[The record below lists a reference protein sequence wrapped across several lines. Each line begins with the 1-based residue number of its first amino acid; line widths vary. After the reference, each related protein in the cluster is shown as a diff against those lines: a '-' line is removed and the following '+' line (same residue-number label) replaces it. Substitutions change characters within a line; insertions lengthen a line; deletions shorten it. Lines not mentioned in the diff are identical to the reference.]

1 MLDHLFKPRAI
12 AVIGASNN
20 PLSIGYIVIDNLL
33 NHGYKGPIYP
43 INPKADEILGLK
55 VYKSVTDVPGDVD
68 LVNISIKNVLVPKVL
83 EECGQKGVK
92 FAIVHSAGFKEVGEE
107 GRKLERE
114 IVEIAHRCGMRIY
127 GPNSQGIQNSDPDV
141 SVYANFTFVP
151 MTQGNLSIVAQSGG
165 VGEVFKLHLH
175 EVGMGIRM
183 YSSFGNEADVRMNEI
198 IDHYGKDPGTRAILV
213 HIETLSDT
221 KEFLEVASRITKK
234 KPILALKT
242 GRTPEGAV
250 AVSSHTGTLVEQ
262 DTISDAIFDKAGV
275 LRMPT
280 QDDLIQTGIA
290 FSTQPV
296 PAGPNV
302 ALITNTGGPAI
313 IAVDELV
320 GSGLKLARLTDQTK
334 ETLRKNLHPE
344 AIVSNPVDVVATA
357 TPEHYRITVET
368 LLADPNVDSLFI
380 NFVTAPFVDLEG
392 IAQRIA
398 EAGKAATKPIVCV
411 VMTIEKW
418 AGLINKIRS
427 SWIPVYAFPE
437 TAARVLVAMTRYSRY
452 QSRAYSAPLQVEADR
467 ARAAGILR
475 AAPPGFMAQADLF
488 ALLEAYGI
496 GCAPSSRVTEP
507 KELRK
512 AARALGFPVALKVD
526 APEVVHK
533 TGAGALRLDLKSEQ
547 ELDSALDDLQSKFAA
562 YRPAYIVQKMMAAGK
577 EIIIGVKRDPQAGPL
592 VMFGLGGI
600 FVELMRDA
608 TFKLAPLCRE
618 EALEM
623 IHGIKAYPF
632 LAGFQGEKGVDVD
645 ALVDILIRV
654 SNLASE
660 HPEIQEMDLNPVFAY
675 PVGQRSV
682 VVDARA
688 KIEVREST
696 VPPSAAKASSC

>member
-1 MLDHLFKPRAI
+1 MLDRLFKPRAI

-20 PLSIGYIVIDNLL
+20 PLSIGYIVIENLR

-43 INPKADEILGLK
+43 INPKADEILGLT
-55 VYKSVTDVPGDVD
+55 VYKSVADVPGEVD

-92 FAIVHSAGFKEVGEE
+92 FAIVHTAGFKEAGEE

-114 IVEIAHRCGMRIY
+114 IVEIAHRFGMRIY

-151 MTQGNLSIVAQSGG
+151 MTQGNLSLVAQSGG

-183 YSSFGNEADVRMNEI
+183 YASFGNEADVRMNEI
-198 IDHYGKDPGTRAILV
+198 IDYYGKDEGTRAILV

-221 KEFLEVASRITKK
+221 KEFLETASRTTKI

-280 QDDLIQTGIA
+280 QDELIQTGIA
-290 FSTQPV
+290 FSSQPV

-320 GSGLKLARLTDQTK
+320 AGGLKLAKLTDQTK
-334 ETLRKNLHPE
+334 EALRKSLHPE

-368 LLADPNVDSLFI
+368 LLSDPNVDSLFI
-380 NFVTAPFVDLEG
+380 NFVTAPFVDLDG

-398 EAGKAATKPIVCV
+398 EAGKAATKPILCV

-418 AGLINKIRS
+418 AGLIRRIRS
-427 SWIPVYAFPE
+427 SGIPVYAYPE
-437 TAARVLVAMTRYSRY
+437 TAARVLVAMTRYGRY
-452 QSRAYSAPLQVEADR
+452 RNRMYSAPPAVEADR
-467 ARAAGILR
+467 TRAVGILR
-475 AAPPGFMAQADLF
+475 AAPPGFMAQSDLF

-496 GCAPSSRVTEP
+496 GCAPSRLVAGP
-507 KELRK
+507 AELAE
-512 AARALGFPVALKVD
+512 AAKALGFPVALKIDSPAV
-526 APEVVHK
+526 AHK
-533 TGAGALRLDLKSEQ
+533 TEAGALRLDIKSEQ
-547 ELDSALDDLQSKFAA
+547 ELNSAFRELHERFASNQA
-562 YRPAYIVQKMMAAGK
+562 PTIIQKMMPPGK
-577 EIIIGVKRDPQAGPL
+577 EIIVGFKRDPQAGPL

-623 IHGIKAYPF
+623 IRGIKAYPL
-632 LAGFQGEKGVDVD
+632 LAGFRGDRGADVE

-654 SNLASE
+654 SNLACE
-660 HPEIQEMDLNPVFAY
+660 HPEIREMDLNPVFAY
-675 PVGQRSV
+675 PAGQKPV

-688 KIEVREST
+688 RI
-696 VPPSAAKASSC
+696 

>member
-1 MLDHLFKPRAI
+1 MLDRLFKPRAI

-20 PLSIGYIVIDNLL
+20 PLSIGYIVIENLR
-33 NHGYKGPIYP
+33 NHDYKGPIYP

-55 VYKSVTDVPGDVD
+55 VYKSVTDVPGEVD
-68 LVNISIKNVLVPKVL
+68 LVNISIKNVMVAKVL

-114 IVEIAHRCGMRIY
+114 MVETAHRFGMRIY

-183 YSSFGNEADVRMNEI
+183 YASFGNEADVRMNEI
-198 IDHYGKDPGTRAILV
+198 IDYYGRDPGTRAILV
-213 HIETLSDT
+213 HIETLSDAR
-221 KEFLEVASRITKK
+221 EFLEIASRTTKH

-242 GRTPEGAV
+242 GRTREGAV

-262 DTISDAIFDKAGV
+262 DTISDAIFEKSGV
-275 LRMPT
+275 IRMPN
-280 QDDLIQTGIA
+280 QDDLIQAGIA
-290 FSTQPV
+290 FSSQPV

-313 IAVDELV
+313 TAVDELMA
-320 GSGLKLARLTDQTK
+320 GGLKLARLSEATR
-334 ETLRKNLHPE
+334 ETLRKSLHPE

-380 NFVTAPFVDLEG
+380 NFVTAPFVDLDG
-392 IAQRIA
+392 IAERIA
-398 EAGKAATKPIVCV
+398 EAGQTATKPILCV

-418 AGLINKIRS
+418 AGLIRRIRS
-427 SWIPVYAFPE
+427 SGIPVYAFPE
-437 TAARVLVAMTRYSRY
+437 TAARVLIAMTRYGHSR
-452 QSRAYSAPLQVEADR
+452 SRVYSPPPVLEADR
-467 ARAAGILR
+467 THAAAILR
-475 AAPPGFMAQADLF
+475 DAQPGFMSQSDLF

-496 GCAPSSRVTEP
+496 GCAPSRAAAGP
-507 KELRK
+507 AELAK
-512 AARALGFPVALKVD
+512 AAEELGYPVALKID
-526 APEVVHK
+526 APDVVHK
-533 TGAGALRLDLKSEQ
+533 TEAGALRLGIGNERELKSAFG
-547 ELDSALDDLQSKFAA
+547 ELHEKFAA
-562 YRPAYIVQKMMAAGK
+562 KKPAVIIQKMMPPGK
-577 EIIIGVKRDPQAGPL
+577 EIIVGFKRDPQAGPL
-592 VMFGLGGI
+592 VMFGLGGV

-608 TFKLAPLCRE
+608 TVKLAPLCRE

-623 IHGIKAYPF
+623 IQGIKAYPL
-632 LAGFQGEKGVDVD
+632 LAGFRGDRGADVE
-645 ALVDILIRV
+645 ALVDILLRV
-654 SNLASE
+654 SNLACDR
-660 HPEIQEMDLNPVFAY
+660 PEIQEMDLNPVFAY
-675 PVGQRSV
+675 PAGQKPV
-682 VVDARA
+682 VVDVRAR
-688 KIEVREST
+688 I
-696 VPPSAAKASSC
+696 

>member
-1 MLDHLFKPRAI
+1 MLDRLFKPRAI

-20 PLSIGYIVIDNLL
+20 PLSIGYIVIENLR
-33 NHGYKGPIYP
+33 NHDFKGPIYP
-43 INPKADEILGLK
+43 INPKADEILGLP
-55 VYKSVTDVPGDVD
+55 VYKSVVDVPGDVD

-83 EECGQKGVK
+83 EECGRKGVK
-92 FAIVHSAGFKEVGEE
+92 FAIVHTAGFKEVGEE
-107 GRKLERE
+107 GRRLERE
-114 IVEIAHRCGMRIY
+114 IVDIAHRHGMRIY
-127 GPNSQGIQNSDPDV
+127 GPNSQGIQNSDPEV

-151 MTQGNLSIVAQSGG
+151 MTQGNLSLVAQSGG

-198 IDHYGKDPGTRAILV
+198 IDFYGQDEGTRAILV

-221 KEFLEVASRITKK
+221 KEFLDIASRTTKR

-262 DTISDAIFDKAGV
+262 DTISDAVFDKAGV

-280 QDDLIQTGIA
+280 QDELVQTGIA
-290 FSTQPV
+290 FSSQPA

-313 IAVDELV
+313 IAVDELMA
-320 GSGLKLARLTDQTK
+320 GGLKLARLSDQTK
-334 ETLRKNLHPE
+334 ETLRKSLHPE

-357 TPEHYRITVET
+357 TPEHYGITVET

-380 NFVTAPFVDLEG
+380 NFVTAPFVDLDG

-398 EAGKAATKPIVCV
+398 EAGQSATKPILCV

-418 AGLINKIRS
+418 AGLIRRIRS
-427 SWIPVYAFPE
+427 SGIPVYAYPE
-437 TAARVLVAMTRYSRY
+437 TAARVLIAMTRYGRY
-452 QSRAYSAPLQVEADR
+452 RGRAYSEPPVAAADR
-467 ARAAGILR
+467 ARAAAILS
-475 AAPPGFMAQADLF
+475 AAQPGFMSQSDLF
-488 ALLEAYGI
+488 ALLQAYGI
-496 GCAPSSRVTEP
+496 ECAPGRPVAGSAD
-507 KELRK
+507 LAK
-512 AARALGFPVALKVD
+512 AAQELGFPVALKID
-526 APEVVHK
+526 AQDVVHK
-533 TGAGALRLDLKSEQ
+533 TEAGALRLGIKNEE
-547 ELDSALDDLQSKFAA
+547 ELDKAFRELQEKFASKQSA
-562 YRPAYIVQKMMAAGK
+562 TLVQKMMPAGK
-577 EIIIGVKRDPQAGPL
+577 EVIVGFKRDPQAGPL
-592 VMFGLGGI
+592 IMFGLGGI

-608 TFKLAPLCRE
+608 AFKLAPLCRE

-623 IHGIKAYPF
+623 IQGIKAYPL
-632 LAGFQGEKGVDVD
+632 LAGFRGDRGADIE

-654 SNLASE
+654 SNLACDN
-660 HPEIQEMDLNPVFAY
+660 PGIQEMDLNPVFAY
-675 PVGQRSV
+675 PAGRKSV

-688 KIEVREST
+688 RIR
-696 VPPSAAKASSC
+696 